1 MLKYGEK
8 LKKPSQQ
15 LRSRMTDAEKVIWFK
30 TRRKQIKNL
39 QFDRQKPIGSY
50 IVDFFCPK
58 AKLVIEID
66 GGQHY
71 EAKGERQD
79 KIRDEYLKKLGL
91 KILRFQNTDVLKD
104 IDGVVKVIC
113 DAIEKGFPP
122 LEKGD

>member
-39 QFDRQKPIGSY
+39 QFYRQKPIGSY

-113 DAIEKGFPP
+113 DAIEKGFPS

>member
-1 MLKYGEK
+1 
-8 LKKPSQQ
+8 
-15 LRSRMTDAEKVIWFK
+15 MTDAEKVIWFK

-39 QFDRQKPIGSY
+39 QFYRQKPIGSY